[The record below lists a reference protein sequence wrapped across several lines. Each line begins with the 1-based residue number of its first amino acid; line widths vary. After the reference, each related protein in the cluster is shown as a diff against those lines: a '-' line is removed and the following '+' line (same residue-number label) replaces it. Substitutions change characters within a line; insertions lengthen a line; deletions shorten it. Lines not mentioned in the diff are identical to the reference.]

1 MVADSGSSS
10 REALRFSLLDWDR
23 GLVKK
28 DFDHEVNGLAFLG
41 LAFKGEGFVGGG
53 SKKGRAVGAGEVGRN
68 DGDEER
74 ERWRWR
80 RRTRV
85 VERRVSRR

>member
-1 MVADSGSSS
+1 M
-10 REALRFSLLDWDR
+10 
-23 GLVKK
+23 KN

-41 LAFKGEGFVGGG
+41 FAFKGEGLVGGG
-53 SKKGRAVGAGEVGRN
+53 SKKGSAVGVGEVGRN